1 MGDDPAAHRSLA
13 IRGEGRRAQ
22 QFRRAPTLWPV
33 GITKRS
39 LFFRPAREGDH
50 LFYSGLYARLKAA
63 RLFTHETVREEF
75 LIAARR
81 IPAGAR
87 VLDVGCG
94 PGNFRQCVPH
104 AEYTGLDP
112 HYAGD
117 SPVAGIRAE
126 TLADHVVGHAASYDA
141 VCCFEVIEH
150 VRDPKT
156 LFAEIVAAAR
166 PGGLICVSVPR
177 AQSPMTRIPNFLI
190 NAPPHHLTW
199 WSDAALRAL
208 ASGAGVEV
216 ESVESASW
224 GSNSGIYWIER
235 LSPIKCRDVHFRGAL
250 SWHAASAIA
259 SLLGIAVSRL
269 FGVPK
274 ASAADG
280 IGLRRCPKTIA
291 SFRETSAR
299 CCSSILDGM
308 SSRVMLRVA
317 ISASETLMPFG

>member
-1 MGDDPAAHRSLA
+1 MPTESAPLCPVTGEPAVRRVQWVTTRLLIDLWRYAAKVDARSSFVGLQRFGLWESPSGLYFFDP
-13 IRGEGRRAQ
+13 
-22 QFRRAPTLWPV
+22 P
-33 GITKRS
+33 
-39 LFFRPAREGDH
+39 REGDH

-104 AEYTGLDP
+104 AEYTGLGP

-126 TLADHVVGHAASYDA
+126 TLADHLLGHATSYDA

-177 AQSPMTRIPNFLI
+177 AQSPPMTRIPNFLI
-190 NAPPHHLTW
+190 NAPPHHLTC
-199 WSDAALRAL
+199 WSEAALRAL
-208 ASGAGVEV
+208 ANSAGVEV
-216 ESVESASW
+216 ESVESAPW

-259 SLLGIAVSRL
+259 SLLGIALSRL

-274 ASAADG
+274 ASATGG
-280 IGLRRCPKTIA
+280 IGLMLIA
-291 SFRETSAR
+291 RTP
-299 CCSSILDGM
+299 G
-308 SSRVMLRVA
+308 
-317 ISASETLMPFG
+317 